1 MNYFEFYNIPL
12 AFNLDTEA
20 LRQLFL
26 KFSKQYHPDFHTL
39 ESDEKQAEILEL
51 STINNEA
58 YKTLKD
64 RDKRIK
70 YILELKN
77 LIGDQVKT
85 DLPPDFL
92 MEMMDVNERLMD
104 LQFDYDA
111 EAHEAIKAEIEG
123 KEQELLQNIQPV
135 LENYKDGSSPFS
147 DLEAVRDFY
156 LQNRYLLRL
165 KENLQKLV

>member
-1 MNYFEFYNIPL
+1 MNYFEFYNIPIT
-12 AFNLDTEA
+12 FQLDTEA
-20 LRQLFL
+20 LRQKFL
-26 KFSKQYHPDFHTL
+26 AYSKQYHPDFHTL
-39 ESDEKQAEILEL
+39 ESDEKQAEILEK

-58 YKTLKD
+58 YKMLKD
-64 RDKRIK
+64 GDKRMK

-77 LIGDQVKT
+77 LLGEHLKN

-92 MEMMDVNERLMD
+92 MEMMDVNERLME
-104 LQFDYDA
+104 LQFDYD
-111 EAHEAIKAEIEG
+111 EAAHKAIKAEIEE
-123 KEQELLQNIQPV
+123 KEKDLYNGIQPV
-135 LENYKDGSSPFS
+135 LNHYNDATASRS